1 METKRTEITIRTSRL
16 LVTNKV
22 KSMTAWCELCGK
34 QSYWLTVDDTALLL
48 GLTSR
53 MIFRQVE
60 AGELHSTETREGLL
74 LVCID
79 SLGREADSPDP
90 QIRQIEEDSDHTRL
104 SLNEPP
110 CSSEE

>member
-1 METKRTEITIRTSRL
+1 METKRTEITVRTSRL
-16 LVTNKV
+16 LVMNKV
-22 KSMTAWCELCGK
+22 RSMTAWCEECGK

-53 MIFRQVE
+53 TIFRQAE
-60 AGELHSTETREGLL
+60 AGALHSTETREGLL
-74 LVCID
+74 LVCLG
-79 SLGREADSPDP
+79 SLRTEADSPDP
-90 QIRQIEEDSDHTRL
+90 QIRQIEEDSHHTRL